1 MSEYNKVTI
10 SSKHKMSEDNKTT
23 VIKLRCVRLS
33 FCQAL
38 FSAKSFEDSE
48 RKFSS
53 TFLLDKKIHAKEIK
67 EVEAAVAK
75 LAKEKFKGKVP
86 GSMSSCLRDGTEKDH
101 LGGYDETM
109 MFIAAHNKK
118 RPVVVDR
125 EVNPVAEED
134 DLIYAGCYVNAAISL
149 WVQDN
154 KWGKRVN
161 AQLRAVQFVKDGE
174 AFGAD
179 PIDASE
185 EFEALEEED
194 DLV

>member
-1 MSEYNKVTI
+1 MSEENKQ
-10 SSKHKMSEDNKTT
+10 T
-23 VIKLRCVRLS
+23 VIKLNNVRLS

-48 RKFSS
+48 PKFSS
-53 TFLLDKKIHAKEIK
+53 TFLLDKEKNAKKIKEI
-67 EVEAAVAK
+67 EAAIAK
-75 LAKEKFKGKVP
+75 VAKEKWKGKVP
-86 GSMSSCLRDGTEKDH
+86 GSMKSCLRDGTEKDH
-101 LGGYDETM
+101 LGGYDETI

-125 EVNPVAEED
+125 DVNPVAEED
-134 DLIYAGCYVNAAISL
+134 DLIYAGCYVNATISL

-174 AFGAD
+174 PFGAD
-179 PIDASE
+179 PVDANE
-185 EFEALEEED
+185 EFEALDDEEGD